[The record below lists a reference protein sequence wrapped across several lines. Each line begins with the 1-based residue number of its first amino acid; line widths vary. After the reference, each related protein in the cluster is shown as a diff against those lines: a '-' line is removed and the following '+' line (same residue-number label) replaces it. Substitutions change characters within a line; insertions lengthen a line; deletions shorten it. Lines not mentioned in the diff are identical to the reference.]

1 MAGHRRKKKNSTG
14 NDDGQ
19 SGKRRKKKSTSEANK
34 RKKKTTDD
42 VDDVVAVPVSRRT
55 TRGSPIYDTS
65 ESQTENIPKA
75 LASHLTA
82 GPGEKQWDRLINPGF
97 CNIKEYEVNTLVPL
111 KCDTSYDSTMNYD
124 DMCRKVCHRDCAE
137 EAGLISELDDTFL
150 YCSQE
155 CKNKGDKYCNEELQN
170 NTPKTYNNNNN
181 NITIDNIYSH
191 LVFYIYTHVIVNYAI
206 CNVIHIGMFII
217 CVS

>member
-1 MAGHRRKKKNSTG
+1 MSSSLKSRSRSKSTSKSNLTSLTSRLSATNNNNNNHEKRVGHRRKKKNLTG

-55 TRGSPIYDTS
+55 TRGNPIYDTS
-65 ESQTENIPKA
+65 ESQTGNIPKA

-97 CNIKEYEVNTLVPL
+97 CNIKECEV
-111 KCDTSYDSTMNYD
+111 ST
-124 DMCRKVCHRDCAE
+124 AW
-137 EAGLISELDDTFL
+137 
-150 YCSQE
+150 
-155 CKNKGDKYCNEELQN
+155 KNMA
-170 NTPKTYNNNNN
+170 
-181 NITIDNIYSH
+181 SRR
-191 LVFYIYTHVIVNYAI
+191 
-206 CNVIHIGMFII
+206 
-217 CVS
+217 S